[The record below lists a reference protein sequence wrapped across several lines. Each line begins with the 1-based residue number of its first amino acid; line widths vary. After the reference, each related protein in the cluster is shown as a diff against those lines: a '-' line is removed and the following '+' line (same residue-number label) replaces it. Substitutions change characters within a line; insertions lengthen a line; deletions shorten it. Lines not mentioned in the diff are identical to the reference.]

1 VREDSVRKQTS
12 YDLSANFDY
21 EISERSSAR
30 FNALYSQNDNPSR
43 VTRRTTDFTV
53 IPNTLERQFEV
64 IPGEQ
69 NNWEIGGD
77 YETFFS
83 NGDRFKIL
91 FIANQDN
98 RDTVRERF
106 DVADD
111 GSLTKNLFL
120 DSGSVTEERIV
131 RGSYTMDI
139 FERQDIEFG
148 AERAQTTLDSNLA
161 LGLESSTGTPSADFG
176 GLVPVTVS
184 NANSTVEE
192 IRYEPFIIHNWI
204 FNPRMSL
211 ESTLLYE
218 FSEITQSGDVSNK
231 RDFDFIKPK
240 LDFRYDLT
248 STIQLRGLIEKKV
261 RQLSFSDFVAA
272 TDSQDEDSNTAA
284 GNANLT
290 QEWFW
295 KYELNAEYRLP
306 DDVGVVDGN
315 IWYHQHHDVIER
327 IDVSPSEDDLQS
339 ANGNI
344 GDGEMYGLRLNA
356 SIRMK
361 MINMPNLLV
370 SSRFSVA
377 DSKIEDPFTGIDR
390 RFAFFGRGRWSLS
403 FRHDLPQWNLNYG
416 ASWSNRFDGNQKL
429 YDIDDVISSL
439 GEPNVSVFA
448 ELIAF
453 GGTSFRFDIRDA
465 TNNESCRE
473 RIRYLGRLSAGII
486 EEIEDRCSSRGVV
499 MSLKINATF

>member
-1 VREDSVRKQTS
+1 VLGRINANQVDYIQIIRGTSGELDVRGSGQVINVVLFEELSSASTRIEVNMDRYRDSNTEPGGSISYSNKIGDLGFVLNAIAEPRYGHSESNEDSILGDFSPNDNVREDSVRKQTS

-53 IPNTLERQFEV
+53 IPNTLKRQFEV

-248 STIQLRGLIEKKV
+248 STLQLRALIEKQV

-272 TDSQDEDSNTAA
+272 TDNQDEDSNTIA

-327 IDVSPSEDDLQS
+327 IDVSP
-339 ANGNI
+339 
-344 GDGEMYGLRLNA
+344 
-356 SIRMK
+356 
-361 MINMPNLLV
+361 
-370 SSRFSVA
+370 
-377 DSKIEDPFTGIDR
+377 
-390 RFAFFGRGRWSLS
+390 
-403 FRHDLPQWNLNYG
+403 
-416 ASWSNRFDGNQKL
+416 
-429 YDIDDVISSL
+429 
-439 GEPNVSVFA
+439 
-448 ELIAF
+448 
-453 GGTSFRFDIRDA
+453 
-465 TNNESCRE
+465 
-473 RIRYLGRLSAGII
+473 
-486 EEIEDRCSSRGVV
+486 
-499 MSLKINATF
+499 

>member
-1 VREDSVRKQTS
+1 
-12 YDLSANFDY
+12 
-21 EISERSSAR
+21 
-30 FNALYSQNDNPSR
+30 
-43 VTRRTTDFTV
+43 
-53 IPNTLERQFEV
+53 
-64 IPGEQ
+64 
-69 NNWEIGGD
+69 
-77 YETFFS
+77 
-83 NGDRFKIL
+83 
-91 FIANQDN
+91 
-98 RDTVRERF
+98 
-106 DVADD
+106 
-111 GSLTKNLFL
+111 
-120 DSGSVTEERIV
+120 
-131 RGSYTMDI
+131 
-139 FERQDIEFG
+139 
-148 AERAQTTLDSNLA
+148 
-161 LGLESSTGTPSADFG
+161 
-176 GLVPVTVS
+176 
-184 NANSTVEE
+184 
-192 IRYEPFIIHNWI
+192 
-204 FNPRMSL
+204 
-211 ESTLLYE
+211 
-218 FSEITQSGDVSNK
+218 
-231 RDFDFIKPK
+231 
-240 LDFRYDLT
+240 
-248 STIQLRGLIEKKV
+248 
-261 RQLSFSDFVAA
+261 
-272 TDSQDEDSNTAA
+272 
-284 GNANLT
+284 
-290 QEWFW
+290 
-295 KYELNAEYRLP
+295 LNAEYRLP

-344 GDGEMYGLRLNA
+344 GDGDMYGLRLNA

-390 RFAFFGRGRWSLS
+390 RFSFFGRGRWSLS

-429 YDIDDVISSL
+429 YDVDDVISSL

-465 TNNESCRE
+465 TNNEQCRE